1 MSSGKRRRSV
11 LEENRAQCPF
21 TIALMDDPSQAGHE
35 RQKDKKRKCEGQKE
49 QDRMQSQSFP
59 FSTGA
64 LNTHTTLDL
73 CYFVEPEME
82 WQSMRRY
89 NSFVLNEVK
98 YYTNS
103 FVHVANE
110 CTIERQ
116 QAVVSLAKDGLIKKS
131 GNDWVAWILEIRAAD
146 EHHVYARVYW
156 MYSPDELP
164 AGTVC
169 GKKKMQGRQ
178 SYHGHNEL
186 VASNHMDII
195 NVISVIMPASV
206 SQWIESDDDK
216 IMDELYWRQ
225 TFNFLSSRLSPAEL
239 ICECKTPANPDRM
252 LVGCTSRTC
261 GEWMHH
267 ECLHHDVLMRVY
279 NLLGTEKPQQ
289 SEPTTGKEEDSDS
302 KAARPLSPKVIEE
315 KVMQPVIDEVDKD
328 VRVQKGTPQTPEAL
342 TLRPKVLSTNA
353 QAKPTAK
360 KSRKK
365 NTDSRPYIGLFEA
378 TLKLDDGPT
387 TWAIHDLR
395 ENVSGDEKIWNEQVH
410 CLLCG
415 VAID

>member
-1 MSSGKRRRSV
+1 M
-11 LEENRAQCPF
+11 
-21 TIALMDDPSQAGHE
+21 
-35 RQKDKKRKCEGQKE
+35 
-49 QDRMQSQSFP
+49 
-59 FSTGA
+59 
-64 LNTHTTLDL
+64 
-73 CYFVEPEME
+73 
-82 WQSMRRY
+82 
-89 NSFVLNEVK
+89 
-98 YYTNS
+98 
-103 FVHVANE
+103 
-110 CTIERQ
+110 
-116 QAVVSLAKDGLIKKS
+116 
-131 GNDWVAWILEIRAAD
+131 
-146 EHHVYARVYW
+146 
-156 MYSPDELP
+156 
-164 AGTVC
+164 
-169 GKKKMQGRQ
+169 
-178 SYHGHNEL
+178 
-186 VASNHMDII
+186 
-195 NVISVIMPASV
+195 
-206 SQWIESDDDK
+206 
-216 IMDELYWRQ
+216 
-225 TFNFLSSRLSPAEL
+225 
-239 ICECKTPANPDRM
+239 
-252 LVGCTSRTC
+252 VGCTSRTC